1 MLLQNYNS
9 LKTVEIRFVFSQQ
22 SQITSYKYITLYN
35 VHTLRV
41 PFKNAQAETCNEE

>member
-1 MLLQNYNS
+1 MLLYNYNS
-9 LKTVEIRFVFSQQ
+9 LKSVEIRLVFSQQ
-22 SQITSYKYITLYN
+22 SQITSNKYITMYN

>member
-1 MLLQNYNS
+1 MLLYNHNS
-9 LKTVEIRFVFSQQ
+9 LKSVEIRLVFSQ
-22 SQITSYKYITLYN
+22 SQITSNKYITMYS